1 MKVMI
6 LAAHTKETAAA
17 LMAEGTAV
25 AVAVAT
31 AVEVTEEQATGTVL
45 LRHFVHL
52 LPSPPS
58 KTPVFRLTTT
68 P

>member
-1 MKVMI
+1 
-6 LAAHTKETAAA
+6 